1 MKNKLEWNFS
11 YLPSH
16 VTSSGVIERDS
27 SGLRLL
33 FKPVSAGIRMVE
45 NPMDNPKSTINKFFT
60 ELAHIYFKKNNAQIV
75 K

>member
-11 YLPSH
+11 YLPNQ
-16 VTSSGVIERDS
+16 VTSSGVIERGS

-45 NPMDNPKSTINKFFT
+45 NPMDKPKSTINKFFT
-60 ELAHIYFKKNNAQIV
+60 ELAHTYFRKNNA
-75 K
+75 